1 MKIHTRKNGRKYHVV
16 TKEEVEDL
24 KRRTEEC
31 VREVN
36 KVYEKYKVHHWEQ
49 FDDVGAA
56 PYSDIQDEAG
66 RSLPYITEAQATDFE
81 QHDAAYGFTNNGYS
95 DYDHFLGWTY
105 SELNCEDP
113 KEE

>member
-1 MKIHTRKNGRKYHVV
+1 MNIHTRKNGKKYHVV

-36 KVYEKYKVHHWEQ
+36 KVYEKYRVYHWDL
-49 FDDVGAA
+49 DDDTGAA

-66 RSLPYITEAQATDFE
+66 RSLSYITEEQATALE
-81 QHDAAYGFTNNGYS
+81 QHDAFREITNMGYG
-95 DYDHFLGWTY
+95 DYDHFLGWLY
-105 SELNCEDP
+105 SELDLEGP
-113 KEE
+113 KKE